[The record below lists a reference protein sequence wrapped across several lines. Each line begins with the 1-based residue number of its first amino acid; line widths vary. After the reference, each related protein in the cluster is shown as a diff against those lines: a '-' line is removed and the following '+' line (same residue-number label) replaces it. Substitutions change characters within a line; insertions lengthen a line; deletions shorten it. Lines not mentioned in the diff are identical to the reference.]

1 MKTALVFGGVVAVVA
16 LVVTLALP
24 MLGPVLDR
32 YAESWVIGAVFNAV
46 QFESPNRETISSV
59 VHTWSLRPA
68 SQASRPL
75 RPPTCQ
81 HGISFVVASM
91 PVQVHTSP

>member
-1 MKTALVFGGVVAVVA
+1 MKTALVFGGVVAAVA

-59 VHTWSLRPA
+59 APFTQSLHRMRCGPFG
-68 SQASRPL
+68 RTYDL
-75 RPPTCQ
+75 
-81 HGISFVVASM
+81 VE
-91 PVQVHTSP
+91 